1 MAMGLTPG
9 PGACCVL
16 GIPGHP
22 VGRSVAGLK
31 YRESHGEATW
41 VLLCR
46 HHLYC
51 VNPTVGG
58 GRAPRQAGACPGVW
72 QGGGR
77 KSLSQP
83 GPWGYWGW
91 RRLWA
96 EHEPPSASDLPVLCS
111 SETGRCCRELPESSP
126 LAGQHQGTS
135 STLPSPEDLP
145 APSKGGCEC
154 GGGGRLPRRTGGAQG
169 LCGVEPGAL
178 PSIRQTFE
186 ALLGAG
192 TQGTDTNL
200 LFHSRGAV
208 EPPCEACSEAMLPTW
223 VVQEVPDSSA
233 SPQGKEA
240 P

>member
-31 YRESHGEATW
+31 YRESHGDATW

-83 GPWGYWGW
+83 GPWGCWGW
-91 RRLWA
+91 RRLWG

-135 STLPSPEDLP
+135 SSLPSPEDLP

-154 GGGGRLPRRTGGAQG
+154 RGGGREAPQTHWRGTRALWGGAGSFAQH
-169 LCGVEPGAL
+169 
-178 PSIRQTFE
+178 S
-186 ALLGAG
+186 
-192 TQGTDTNL
+192 TD
-200 LFHSRGAV
+200 V
-208 EPPCEACSEAMLPTW
+208 
-223 VVQEVPDSSA
+223 
-233 SPQGKEA
+233 
-240 P
+240 